1 MIKSKVEHMID
12 NEILGHFE
20 RGAALVT
27 IISELQ
33 RKTSQIKD
41 IIDRDKIDISPIYP
55 ALVTDVNI
63 DELPDVPKRLQYF
76 FHVITHSLKRIEDI
90 KWIILNKKRFPLIS
104 NSEVFKLLKLRDKL
118 SKEKALPF

>member
-1 MIKSKVEHMID
+1 MID

-20 RGAALVT
+20 RGLALVT

-55 ALVTDVNI
+55 ALISDVNI

-76 FHVITHSLKRIEDI
+76 FHVITHSLKRTEDI
-90 KWIILNKKRFPLIS
+90 KWIILNKKKFPTNS

-118 SKEKALPF
+118 CKEKALPF

>member
-1 MIKSKVEHMID
+1 MIKSKVEYMID

-20 RGAALVT
+20 RGLALVT

-55 ALVTDVNI
+55 ALISDVNI

-76 FHVITHSLKRIEDI
+76 FHVITHSLKRTEDI
-90 KWIILNKKRFPLIS
+90 KWIILNKKKFPTNS

-118 SKEKALPF
+118 CKEKALPF

>member
-1 MIKSKVEHMID
+1 MIKSKVEYMID

-20 RGAALVT
+20 RGLALVT

-55 ALVTDVNI
+55 ALISDVNI

-118 SKEKALPF
+118 CKEKALPF

>member
-1 MIKSKVEHMID
+1 MIKSKVEYMID

-20 RGAALVT
+20 RGLALVT

-55 ALVTDVNI
+55 ALISDVNI

-90 KWIILNKKRFPLIS
+90 KWIILNKKKFPTNS

-118 SKEKALPF
+118 CKEKALPF